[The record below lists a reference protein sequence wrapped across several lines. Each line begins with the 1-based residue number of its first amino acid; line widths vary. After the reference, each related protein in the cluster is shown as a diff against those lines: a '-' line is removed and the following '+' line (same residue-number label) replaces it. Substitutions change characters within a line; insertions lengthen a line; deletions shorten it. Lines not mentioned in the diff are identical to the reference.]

1 MSDLELLT
9 SKLNEFGYGY
19 KMGNPNNLD
28 TEANLVVTAKSSLS
42 LVHHFYF
49 KDATYL
55 HSDTGSEYTVEL
67 EHKDLDDALK
77 LISTM
82 PPDRELTPYSR
93 WKHFKGTIAEIITVA
108 EHSETG
114 EELVVYKCTG
124 NHGQTNHTDGVY
136 ARPKEMFLSE
146 VDHEKY
152 PNVNTK
158 YRLTKVLQYD

>member
-9 SKLNEFGYGY
+9 SKLTDNGFDYRID
-19 KMGNPNNLD
+19 NPRNTN

-55 HSDTGSEYTVEL
+55 RSDTGSEYIIEIV
-67 EHKDLDDALK
+67 HKNFEDALNI
-77 LISTM
+77 ISNL
-82 PPDRELTPYSR
+82 PPDRDLMPYSS
-93 WKHFKGTIAEIITVA
+93 WKHFKGTIVEVITVA
-108 EHSETG
+108 TDSETG

-136 ARPKEMFLSE
+136 ARPKDMFLSE

-152 PNVNTK
+152 PDVKTK
-158 YRLTKVLQYD
+158 YRFTKTVCL